1 MNDETIAWLT
11 QTMAEVQPA
20 QARGEVGT
28 YGGAPAHMIALSRTL
43 DVRIVVLPKETLDNW
58 QRCLQG
64 PAAHASTTLHQRPH
78 KHQRPLSP
86 LSYRGVKGLCDIF
99 RPDNRKGEGDTME
112 LARLVP
118 FLEEALKGDDPPIIV
133 YFDRVGAH
141 FASHPFAARIH
152 PPPPWLKKNVENAEK
167 KRSRP
172 KRHAIH
178 GIGGGS

>member
-1 MNDETIAWLT
+1 MNDETIEWLT

-112 LARLVP
+112 LARLVS
-118 FLEEALKGDDPPIIV
+118 FLEEALRGDDPPIIV

-152 PPPPWLKKNVENAEK
+152 PPPPWLKKNTENAE

-172 KRHAIH
+172 KRHANH

>member
-1 MNDETIAWLT
+1 MNDETIEWLT

-86 LSYRGVKGLCDIF
+86 LSYRGVKGKCDIF

-112 LARLVP
+112 LARLVS
-118 FLEEALKGDDPPIIV
+118 FLEEALRGDDPPIIV

>member
-1 MNDETIAWLT
+1 MNDEVIERLT
-11 QTMAEVQPA
+11 QTMAAVEPA
-20 QARGEVGT
+20 LGRGQFGT
-28 YGGAPAHMIALSRTL
+28 YGGAPDHMVALSRTL
-43 DVRIVVLPKETLDNW
+43 DVRIVLIPKETLDNW

-64 PAAHASTTLHQRPH
+64 PASHASTTLHQRPH
-78 KHQRPLSP
+78 KHQRPRSP
-86 LSYRGVKGLCDIF
+86 LSYRGVRGQCDLF
-99 RPDNRKGEGDTME
+99 KPDNRKGEGDTME
-112 LARLVP
+112 LARLVS
-118 FLEEALKGDDPPIIV
+118 FLEEALRGDDPPIIV

-152 PPPPWLKKNVENAEK
+152 PPPPWLKKNTENAE

>member
-1 MNDETIAWLT
+1 
-11 QTMAEVQPA
+11 
-20 QARGEVGT
+20 
-28 YGGAPAHMIALSRTL
+28 MIALSRTL

-78 KHQRPLSP
+78 KHQRPLSL

-112 LARLVP
+112 LARLVS
-118 FLEEALKGDDPPIIV
+118 FLEEALRGDDPPIIV

-152 PPPPWLKKNVENAEK
+152 PPPPWLKKNTENAE